1 MLCFAVAFLV
11 VVAVVAADI
20 ELYYSAIF
28 FFNEFH
34 CVGAIRSK
42 SEAKNKKIQQKI
54 EIKIKGIDN

>member
-1 MLCFAVAFLV
+1 MFCFAVAFLV

-20 ELYYSAIF
+20 ELYYAAI

-42 SEAKNKKIQQKI
+42 SVENKKNTGK
-54 EIKIKGIDN
+54 N